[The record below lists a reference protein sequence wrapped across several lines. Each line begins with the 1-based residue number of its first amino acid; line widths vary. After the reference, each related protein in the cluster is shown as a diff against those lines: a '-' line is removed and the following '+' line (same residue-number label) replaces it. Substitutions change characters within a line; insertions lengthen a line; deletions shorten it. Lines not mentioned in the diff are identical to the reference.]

1 MKFLLNSVDSLVE
14 ESIDGCLS
22 LHSSTL
28 CRLDGYPSIKV
39 VLDTKRYYNKKE
51 TGGGSLPVAV
61 VCGGGSG
68 HEPAFASY
76 AGQGMLSAAV
86 CGDVFASPSESA
98 VLAALRSTIT
108 SSGALVVVLNY
119 TGDRLNF
126 GAAVERIKIETGWDA
141 RMVIVGDD
149 VALREGLKKKTGAR
163 GLSGAMLVLKCA
175 GAVAARGAS
184 LDEVER
190 MAHLVKDN
198 VTTMGCSLSTCN
210 VPGKDTQRVLGEGEM
225 EMGLGAHGEAGA
237 YRQSVVELDEI
248 TEQLVKRVGRVGEYE
263 DDQKVNQG
271 DDVVVLI
278 NNMGGVTQ
286 LEMGAIVWSAQRA
299 VRTCLGARV
308 VRLYSGIFLSSL
320 DMKGFSI
327 SLLRIPDGGEGE
339 EILRALDAK
348 TEAPGW
354 PLCNHHDDGAEPRD
368 SLMIVP
374 MEPEPKREVESA
386 RRDNIMDRVHAVIA
400 NVCES
405 VVASA
410 DRLNE
415 LDGVIGDGD
424 CGNTFR
430 RGFEKI
436 ATDESVKGA
445 GTLRQAMFAISD
457 IAGEYMGGSSGALLK
472 IFFFSLASLLPA
484 DAEPQAKDIAAGVA
498 MGVER
503 MSFYG
508 GAQKG
513 DSTMLDALI
522 PLSQAFDEACRGGA
536 SAKDISTACVAAARE
551 GRESTRSLVAKA
563 GRASYVPEECQK
575 GVTDPG
581 AEAVVVI
588 MEAVDSTMS

>member
-1 MKFLLNSVDSLVE
+1 MKFLLNTVDRLVE

-39 VLDTKRYYNKKE
+39 VLDTTRYFDKKE
-51 TGGGSLPVAV
+51 SDSLPVAV

-210 VPGKDTQRVLGEGEM
+210 IPGKETQRVLGEGEM

-237 YRQSVVELDEI
+237 YRQHVVELDEI
-248 TEQLVKRVGRVGEYE
+248 VEQLVKRVGRVGEYQ
-263 DDQKVNQG
+263 DHQKVNHG
-271 DDVVVLI
+271 DNVVVLI

-299 VRTCLGARV
+299 VKACLGARV

-320 DMKGFSI
+320 DMRGFSI

-339 EILRALDAK
+339 EILRALDAR

-354 PLCNHHDDGAEPRD
+354 PLCSHHVGAEPRD

-374 MEPEPKREVESA
+374 MEPEPKREVESG
-386 RRDNIMDRVHAVIA
+386 RRDSIMSNVHDMIA
-400 NVCES
+400 KVCES
-405 VVASA
+405 VVAAA
-410 DRLNE
+410 DLLNE

-436 ATDESVKGA
+436 AKDDAVKNA
-445 GTLRQAMFAISD
+445 ATLREAMFAISD

-472 IFFFSLASLLPA
+472 IFFFSLASSLPA
-484 DAEPQAKDIAAGVA
+484 NAEPKIQDIASGVA

-508 GAQKG
+508 GAEKG

-522 PLSQAFDEACRGGA
+522 PLAQAFNEASQGGA
-536 SAKDISTACVAAARE
+536 SAKDISAACVAAARE
-551 GRESTRSLVAKA
+551 GRDSTRTLIAKA
-563 GRASYVPEECQK
+563 GRASYVPEECQA

-588 MEAVDSTMS
+588 MEAVDSTLC